1 MRKTPRKKELALECT
16 KVDETQWI
24 SSKQINHCEILDLT
38 DGNSAERSNDD
49 HHAHQGGVLGSGHP
63 LLPVRQSSPSVSS
76 LVNDISDESPKDEL
90 NASSSMTD
98 SDFKDVKV
106 GFEEL
111 CPVCGDK
118 VSGYHYGLLTCES
131 CKGFFKRTVQNKKS
145 YQCVDSRN
153 CQIDKSQRKRCPY
166 CRFQKC
172 LSVGMKLEAVRSDRM
187 RGGRNKF
194 GPMYKRDRALKQ
206 QAARQAQVMQDT
218 CDLPRLTSRLYSGGQ
233 SPNSPE
239 DVKPDPLLLQASLNL
254 YSGAISTQSTS
265 NIMPG
270 VISGLSC
277 LSATATT
284 PSSSA
289 SSGAGHNGSLSSSS
303 PPPAHPHQMS
313 HGNHHG
319 SQVLVPLTA
328 AQGFSTSFGH
338 ISALAVSETQKTQYV
353 HQHQPPL
360 QHRHHNNNNNSGQLL
375 HQGAPMER
383 DDSPP
388 SHHHQHVT
396 LPQHM
401 QALTDI
407 QMQQPNMNQAQL
419 HNMRTQR
426 RHANN
431 NNNINSLTEMG
442 QDGEASFPTS
452 SQQASPNVI
461 EALRAFQIQSPMNL
475 GHSEHAVLSPLIA
488 EMKSTMGDEI
498 EVKHKILSL
507 LQNELSQTDVLSNP
521 EQFLPVLCRI
531 VDQLLFLMVEWARNS
546 SFFKEI
552 KVEDQMKL
560 LHSSWSEILLL
571 DFMFR
576 NIHNVWGKEIITPNG
591 TGIGFE
597 ILDKIGLGDVKSK
610 VFELI
615 KKGKELKLD
624 FTEYMCLKFLILL
637 NPDVSGLENRNF
649 IEQSQEKVNAAL
661 FEYCLLVYPE
671 MADKFS
677 QLLMRLPEIRM
688 ISIRME
694 EFLYF
699 KHMSNEVPD
708 QTLLTEMLH
717 AKRRG

>member
-1 MRKTPRKKELALECT
+1 MI
-16 KVDETQWI
+16 ET
-24 SSKQINHCEILDLT
+24 SEILDLT

-49 HHAHQGGVLGSGHP
+49 HHAHQAQGAVLGSASGHSH
-63 LLPVRQSSPSVSS
+63 LPGRQTTPNVST
-76 LVNDISDESPKDEL
+76 LDTVDDISEMTPKDEL
-90 NASSSMTD
+90 NASSSLID
-98 SDFKDVKV
+98 SEFKDVKS

-131 CKGFFKRTVQNKKS
+131 CKGFFKRTVQNKKT

-206 QAARQAQVMQDT
+206 QAARHAQVIQDA
-218 CDLPRLTSRLYSGGQ
+218 CPDMPRIPSRMYTGGQ
-233 SPNSPE
+233 PPGSPE
-239 DVKPDPLLLQASLNL
+239 DVKPDPLLLQASLNM
-254 YSGAISTQSTS
+254 YSGAISTPTTS
-265 NIMPG
+265 NFMPG
-270 VISGLSC
+270 IMSGLNC

-284 PSSSA
+284 PSSSV
-289 SSGAGHNGSLSSSS
+289 SSGGGHNGASS
-303 PPPAHPHQMS
+303 PSPPAHTHQMPHS
-313 HGNHHG
+313 NHHA
-319 SQVLVPLTA
+319 SHQVLVPLTA
-328 AQGFSTSFGH
+328 SQGFTPSFGH
-338 ISALAVSETQKTQYV
+338 MPTLAVPEAPKIQYV
-353 HQHQPPL
+353 QHQQ
-360 QHRHHNNNNNSGQLL
+360 QHRHHNSNQLL
-375 HQGAPMER
+375 HQPQN
-383 DDSPP
+383 SPP
-388 SHHHQHVT
+388 GGHHQQHHQVAI
-396 LPQHM
+396 PQHM
-401 QALTDI
+401 QALSDI
-407 QMQQPNMNQAQL
+407 QIQPNLNQAQL
-419 HNMRTQR
+419 HNVR
-426 RHANN
+426 RRQANN
-431 NNNINSLTEMG
+431 NNNSLLAMG
-442 QDGEASFPTS
+442 QDSETSFPTS
-452 SQQASPNVI
+452 SLQASPNVI

-475 GHSEHAVLSPLIA
+475 GHSEHSVLSPLIA
-488 EMKSTMGDEI
+488 EMKSTMGDEV

-507 LQNELSQTDVLSNP
+507 LQNELSQIDVLSNP

-560 LHSSWSEILLL
+560 LHSSWSEILIL
-571 DFMFR
+571 DFMYR
-576 NIHNVWGKEIITPNG
+576 NVHSVWGKDIMKPNG
-591 TGIGFE
+591 TGIGFD
-597 ILDKIGLGDVKSK
+597 ILDKIGLGDVKAK

-624 FTEYMCLKFLILL
+624 SNEYMCLKFLILL

-661 FEYCLLVYPE
+661 FEYCLLFYPE
-671 MADKFS
+671 MTDKFS
-677 QLLMRLPEIRM
+677 QLLMRLPEIRL

-694 EFLYF
+694 DFLYF